1 MHSSTMADEIRDS
14 LSQRA
19 PLPEHVAAS
28 FAAEQRRLGAGG
40 PPEGVPSPP
49 AAMPDGELL
58 DVHGR
63 PTSLTAAR
71 EGSPAVAVFYR
82 GAWCPYCNVALRT
95 YDRELFEPLARDGI
109 RLIAVSPQRPDGSIT
124 IQQNQQLRL
133 TVLSDPGNQ
142 IASQLDILSGPS
154 EDTRKAQ
161 AELGLDLAEVN
172 ADGTRAIPM
181 PTVVLIDGDGEIAWL
196 DVQPDYSKRT
206 EPALV
211 LEAAA
216 SLPRRS

>member
-1 MHSSTMADEIRDS
+1 MHSSRMADEIRDS
-14 LSQRA
+14 LSQRP

-95 YDRELFEPLARDGI
+95 YDRELFEPLARE
-109 RLIAVSPQRPDGSIT
+109 GS
-124 IQQNQQLRL
+124 
-133 TVLSDPGNQ
+133 
-142 IASQLDILSGPS
+142 A
-154 EDTRKAQ
+154 
-161 AELGLDLAEVN
+161 
-172 ADGTRAIPM
+172 
-181 PTVVLIDGDGEIAWL
+181 
-196 DVQPDYSKRT
+196 
-206 EPALV
+206 
-211 LEAAA
+211 
-216 SLPRRS
+216 